1 MNQSSV
7 FVTVCIRRPTSASM
21 TVQRLSIASR
31 LFLLAA
37 CIIAFVG
44 CGSGHPTAQISG
56 KVVFPDGKIPEVNV
70 RMIRFEC
77 AKDTDAAVRK
87 GASGKINH
95 DGTFELYTR
104 KPGDGV
110 HYGKYDVTFA
120 IFQSATDQRP
130 LVPIEYT
137 KSATT
142 PLHVVVDDDK
152 DDHVFTIEARAP
164 Q

>member
-1 MNQSSV
+1 M
-7 FVTVCIRRPTSASM
+7 IIE
-21 TVQRLSIASR
+21 RLSIVSR
-31 LFLLAA
+31 LLLLAT
-37 CIIAFVG
+37 CLSGFVG
-44 CGSGHPTAQISG
+44 CGSGHPVAQVRG
-56 KVVFPDGKIPEVNV
+56 KVIFPDGKIPQVGV

-87 GASGKINH
+87 GASGTIND

-120 IFQSATDQRP
+120 IFNSSTDQRP
-130 LVPIEYT
+130 LIPIEYT

-142 PLHVVVDDDK
+142 PFHVVVDDDQ
-152 DDHVFTIEARAP
+152 DDHVFTIKARVP
-164 Q
+164 QR

>member
-1 MNQSSV
+1 M
-7 FVTVCIRRPTSASM
+7 
-21 TVQRLSIASR
+21 
-31 LFLLAA
+31 
-37 CIIAFVG
+37 
-44 CGSGHPTAQISG
+44 AQVRG
-56 KVVFPDGKIPEVNV
+56 KVIFSDGEIPQAGV
-70 RMIRFEC
+70 RLIRFEC

-87 GASGKINH
+87 GAAGKIND

-120 IFQSATDQRP
+120 IFNSATDQRP
-130 LVPIEYT
+130 MIPVKYT

-142 PLHVVVDDDK
+142 PFHVVVDDDR

-164 Q
+164 QR

>member
-1 MNQSSV
+1 M
-7 FVTVCIRRPTSASM
+7 II
-21 TVQRLSIASR
+21 QRLSVVSR

-37 CIIAFVG
+37 GLSGFVG
-44 CGSGHPTAQISG
+44 CGSGHSVAQVRG
-56 KVVFPDGKIPEVNV
+56 KVVFPDGKVPQVGI

-87 GASGKINH
+87 GASGKIND
-95 DGTFELYTR
+95 DGSFELYTR

-120 IFQSATDQRP
+120 IFNSTTDQRP
-130 LVPIEYT
+130 LIPIAYT

-142 PLHVVVDDDK
+142 PFHVTVDDDT
-152 DDHVFTIEARAP
+152 DEHVFTIEAKAP
-164 Q
+164 QR